1 MEAITRHDVGALTEN
16 LCCGFLHSHQIE
28 EPQLAPLIIE
38 EQIDVAIFVGFV
50 TRHRAEHI
58 EMFDAKPLEV
68 LGTFAETAYG
78 FVTLHKTDIT
88 RLAGYRS
95 ISRQARATA
104 NQAVSGRI
112 KALAAARSPSYKHRE
127 PFFTA

>member
-1 MEAITRHDVGALTEN
+1 MEAVTRHDVGAMTEN

-38 EQIDVAIFVGFV
+38 EQIDVGIFGCFV

-68 LGTFAETAYG
+68 LGTFAKTAYG
-78 FVTLHKTDIT
+78 FVTLHKTNIA

-95 ISRQARATA
+95 IRGQARASA
-104 NQAVSGRI
+104 QSGG
-112 KALAAARSPSYKHRE
+112 
-127 PFFTA
+127 FG